1 MKSKSCNFYHT
12 NTKNPGDNPG
22 IFFDPYNTAD
32 FEWLPTTQPRR
43 RYDEGSLTP
52 RIHPERFALVLSILR
67 CDSILPLTFP

>member
-32 FEWLPTTQPRR
+32 FEWLRWNIG
-43 RYDEGSLTP
+43 DEILVVLVEIKHNTENFRQRSEIFSLY
-52 RIHPERFALVLSILR
+52 
-67 CDSILPLTFP
+67 